1 MIAAARVEHKAAPV
15 LNPASMLY
23 RSNSD
28 CASDRS
34 APSTT
39 ATTLPRG
46 ETSSTMWSSFESS
59 RPPPGPSWYAPES
72 GESATASRTGV
83 PDEFRK
89 VPLQRSPSAV
99 MSLGEEL
106 PDWMLKTPCM
116 PVAFKDDDDDYP
128 DAPIAPPPLDVPTMT
143 GSTSRAQP
151 SSASSSSV
159 PEQRTMREILSRGKK
174 EEATDD
180 GMFDSFES
188 GISNKS
194 SNSRCS
200 DKPSTPKRGPS
211 PNTRPRPQR
220 RGASAGR
227 RKNSSMSTES
237 GATPQSSSYDDSSIF
252 DSFDSVASGSP
263 NRHASRPTGGYSGD
277 GVRPPLNR
285 SSTESTEASSLHDS
299 FQEDVQVF
307 KKMSRVQE
315 EEERDTDEEFQS
327 SFDSRAS
334 GARTPSLKN
343 GIASMFRSS
352 SNKRRAKKDIS
363 EGNAVIIFDWDDTL
377 MPTTFIKETVIPT
390 LRNKDEDPLTKESP
404 YYSKFL
410 WHAKVVEQLL
420 RASTKVARVAI
431 VTLATSYW
439 VEGSASRFLP
449 GLDFLLL
456 LRELDINVYPADR
469 QSPMVKE
476 YAMSGKDPNRIAK
489 VAAMSKCLKQ
499 TYHRGIH
506 DTWNVLSVGD
516 SLIEREALKECCSL
530 AQKRQAICKTVKLRE
545 QLGVAELSRE
555 LQSVIPH
562 LRQLINNEED
572 FDRTVGTLA
581 QNGVRR
587 FLRI

>member
-1 MIAAARVEHKAAPV
+1 MMPALSHLFKAEPPA
-15 LNPASMLY
+15 PASK
-23 RSNSD
+23 
-28 CASDRS
+28 
-34 APSTT
+34 
-39 ATTLPRG
+39 G
-46 ETSSTMWSSFESS
+46 
-59 RPPPGPSWYAPES
+59 
-72 GESATASRTGV
+72 
-83 PDEFRK
+83 
-89 VPLQRSPSAV
+89 
-99 MSLGEEL
+99 
-106 PDWMLKTPCM
+106 
-116 PVAFKDDDDDYP
+116 
-128 DAPIAPPPLDVPTMT
+128 
-143 GSTSRAQP
+143 
-151 SSASSSSV
+151 
-159 PEQRTMREILSRGKK
+159 
-174 EEATDD
+174 
-180 GMFDSFES
+180 
-188 GISNKS
+188 
-194 SNSRCS
+194 
-200 DKPSTPKRGPS
+200 
-211 PNTRPRPQR
+211 
-220 RGASAGR
+220 
-227 RKNSSMSTES
+227 
-237 GATPQSSSYDDSSIF
+237 
-252 DSFDSVASGSP
+252 
-263 NRHASRPTGGYSGD
+263 
-277 GVRPPLNR
+277 
-285 SSTESTEASSLHDS
+285 
-299 FQEDVQVF
+299 
-307 KKMSRVQE
+307 
-315 EEERDTDEEFQS
+315 
-327 SFDSRAS
+327 
-334 GARTPSLKN
+334 
-343 GIASMFRSS
+343 
-352 SNKRRAKKDIS
+352 
-363 EGNAVIIFDWDDTL
+363 AVIIFDWDDTL